1 MSEDVQARILAAAT
15 HLFANRGYGSTSVRE
30 VVEAASVTKP
40 TLYYWF
46 QSKEQLYRTCVR
58 ACFDALV
65 PLVHDAVNGPGT
77 IEERLERF
85 VQAYVDGG
93 IADTDRMRL
102 ALTATSPTWEAR
114 PEIDLMSFHQEYV
127 EPLAQLFLE
136 GRKTGVLRPEMDPQ
150 FAVVG
155 LVGLA
160 NITLKCALVGIPL
173 PEDFAK
179 RTVDL
184 YLNGVGTQ

>member
-1 MSEDVQARILAAAT
+1 MSQSIAVVTAVL
-15 HLFANRGYGSTSVRE
+15 LFAVGGAARGEADSDSVAEGIVRE
-30 VVEAASVTKP
+30 SLGVRPGEIVVVSGGP
-40 TLYYWF
+40 T
-46 QSKEQLYRTCVR
+46 
-58 ACFDALV
+58 
-65 PLVHDAVNGPGT
+65 
-77 IEERLERF
+77 
-85 VQAYVDGG
+85 
-93 IADTDRMRL
+93 
-102 ALTATSPTWEAR
+102 
-114 PEIDLMSFHQEYV
+114 EIDLMSFHQEYV

-136 GRKTGVLRPEMDPQ
+136 GRETGALRPEMDPQ